1 MIRPTVQRDSRGRF
15 TSAGRS
21 GAEFVRKAKRAQARA
36 VHQVAWGFFSTAR
49 YPAGE
54 AVTNVAASHEYGIG
68 VPERPFFRQSLAG
81 AERALRAIV
90 RDGLDGRTMAVTERT
105 ANRVGAHFAGELQE
119 SITRLR
125 TPPNS
130 PATIRRKGSSNP
142 LLDTGLM
149 RASVTWAIDR

>member
-1 MIRPTVQRDSRGRF
+1 MPIRPTVKTTGGRRG
-15 TSAGRS
+15 A
-21 GAEFVRKAKRAQARA
+21 AFVRNARRGQQRG
-36 VHQVAWGFFSTAR
+36 VKEVAWGFFSTAR

-54 AVTNVAASHEYGIG
+54 AVTNVAAQHEYGIS

-105 ANRVGAHFAGELQE
+105 ANRVGAHFAGELQA

-125 TPPNS
+125 TPPNAPS
-130 PATIRRKGSSNP
+130 TIRRKGSSNP
-142 LLDTGLM
+142 LLDTGFM
-149 RASVTWAIDR
+149 RASVTWEVSR